1 MKFNVDQI
9 LDLPE
14 MKVLNFQEVEE
25 IGIIITIEKNVNYC
39 ACPSCGHITRSIHQ
53 NHWRMIRDLSWS
65 EKMVLLNINR
75 RQFKCNKCQKVFS
88 EQLDFVERNKRYTKR
103 LAVDIVQQVL
113 DSNIHSV
120 AERNDLS
127 DEEVESMLKAQT
139 SHNFRFWILDFG
151 LIREQIDKFPF
162 CFTAHFSPLI

>member
-1 MKFNVDQI
+1 
-9 LDLPE
+9 
-14 MKVLNFQEVEE
+14 
-25 IGIIITIEKNVNYC
+25 
-39 ACPSCGHITRSIHQ
+39 
-53 NHWRMIRDLSWS
+53 
-65 EKMVLLNINR
+65 MVLLNINR

-127 DEEVESMLKAQT
+127 DEEVESMLKSQT
-139 SHNFRFWILDFG
+139 YQILNINLSQLKRLGIDEISLVKG
-151 LIREQIDKFPF
+151 QGNYLGVLVDLDTNKPIELVESRRVEDIRKILTEWGSQVLEQIEEVSIDLWSAYKSSLRRKR
-162 CFTAHFSPLI
+162 AKYV

>member
-39 ACPSCGHITRSIHQ
+39 ACPSCRHITHSIHQ

-65 EKMVLLNINR
+65 GKMVLLNINR

-103 LAVDIVQQVL
+103 LAVP
-113 DSNIHSV
+113 
-120 AERNDLS
+120 
-127 DEEVESMLKAQT
+127 
-139 SHNFRFWILDFG
+139 ILDF
-151 LIREQIDKFPF
+151 RF
-162 CFTAHFSPLI
+162 